1 MSKEQRRERMIR
13 RRRMVYLAEHPD
25 FHTNPSIRAEWGRLK
40 GGNDYPFPNPGDLQ
54 VEVLYEGEVIFT
66 GDRAKVRAE
75 FGISHSNLSRKL
87 RENRPDR
94 KKRYYRIKQ

>member
-1 MSKEQRRERMIR
+1 MIR
-13 RRRMVYLAEHPD
+13 RRRTVYLAEHPD
-25 FHTNPSIRAEWGRLK
+25 FDTNPNIRAEWGHLK
-40 GGNDYPFPNPGDLQ
+40 GGNEFPSPNSVNVQ

-94 KKRYYRIKQ
+94 KKRYYRIKE